1 MAINFPDSPS
11 NGDTQTINGSVYTY
25 NSTTGKW
32 DIDGDNTTNVT
43 VSDTAPSG
51 AVAGDQWFNSTD
63 GSLYVYYNDGSSS
76 QWVGISG
83 PAGSS
88 GEAGAA
94 GGVTSYANKAAIDA
108 VSSPSEGDL
117 AFDEDK
123 NVLYIRAGSAWKRVS
138 VGVDESPVVTTEPA
152 TTHALNG
159 DGSTST
165 VTMVAYDPEGF
176 GITYG
181 IAYPNASNALPNQL
195 ANATAINQ
203 NTGVFTFDPSTSS
216 SHAGNVNVRLS
227 ASDGI
232 STTTRIVAL
241 SLVFPV
247 NHGAR
252 GIHFFGSGSNGNVIN
267 YFNIASAANA
277 ADFGDQNTTTG
288 GGRACSNGT
297 RALRTGGGWINGI
310 DYITTATLGNAT
322 SFGILSDTL
331 GVHAAVSNGIYG
343 IVAGGRLGSVN
354 GVNNMEY
361 VTIAN
366 EGNSSDFGDLTEAKT
381 RCGGAANTTYGLIA
395 GGLSTTVINRITM
408 ATTSNATSFGNLSGS
423 STSYVDGSA
432 DATRAIWKMGAATNE
447 LQYSTISTSG
457 TASDFGDLTTS
468 RQQSSICSD
477 YTYAVISGGD
487 DSGFVPQNI
496 MDRVTI
502 QTTGNAT
509 DFGDLTGTT
518 VNGCSTSG
526 AAA

>member
-11 NGDTQTINGSVYTY
+11 NGATQTINGAVYTY
-25 NSTTGKW
+25 NSTTSKW
-32 DIDGDNTTNVT
+32 DVSGDNTTNVT

-83 PAGSS
+83 PAGNS
-88 GEAGAA
+88 GET
-94 GGVTSYANKAAIDA
+94 GGVTSYANKTAIDA

-138 VGVDESPVVTTEPA
+138 AGADESPVVTTEPV
-152 TTHALNG
+152 TTLGLNG

-195 ANATAINQ
+195 ANATSINQ
-203 NTGVFTFDPSTSS
+203 TTGVFTFDPTTNT
-216 SHAGNVNVRLS
+216 SHAGDVKVRLS

-232 STTTRIVAL
+232 STTTRIVTL

-252 GIHFFGSGSNGNVIN
+252 GIHFIAYSTAID
-267 YFNIASAANA
+267 YFTIATPSNA
-277 ADFGDQNTTTG
+277 ADFGDQSASVGLSN
-288 GGRACSNGT
+288 ACSNGT
-297 RALRTGGGWINGI
+297 RALRNGGGWINTI
-310 DYITTATLGNAT
+310 DYITVATLGNAT
-322 SFGILSDTL
+322 AFGYLSNTL
-331 GVHAAVSNGIYG
+331 GQHASVSNGTYG
-343 IVAGGRLGSVN
+343 LMAGGRLGSVS
-354 GVNNMEY
+354 GVNNIEY
-361 VTIAN
+361 VTIAT
-366 EGNSSDFGDLTEAKT
+366 EGNSSDFGDLTEAKA
-381 RCGGAANTTYGLIA
+381 RCGGAANTTHGLIA
-395 GGLSTTVINRITM
+395 GGLSTTVINKITM
-408 ATTSNATSFGNLSGS
+408 ATTSNASDHGDLLGS
-423 STSYVDGSA
+423 NTSYVAGAA
-432 DATRAIWKMGAATNE
+432 DSTRAIWKMGNSSNE
-447 LQYSTISTSG
+447 IQYSTISSS
-457 TASDFGDLTTS
+457 ANAVDFGDATVA
-468 RQQSSICSD
+468 RGNCGVCSD
-477 YTYAVISGGD
+477 HTYAVISGG
-487 DSGFVPQNI
+487 GANNT
-496 MDRVTI
+496 MDRVSI

-509 DFGDLTGTT
+509 DFGDLTANSD
-518 VNGCSTSG
+518 NGCATSG

>member
-1 MAINFPDSPS
+1 
-11 NGDTQTINGSVYTY
+11 
-25 NSTTGKW
+25 
-32 DIDGDNTTNVT
+32 
-43 VSDTAPSG
+43 TASG
-51 AVAGDQWFNSTD
+51 
-63 GSLYVYYNDGSSS
+63 GSSS
-76 QWVGISG
+76 STGGSLVPITTTKTTATAGQTVFTGSWKAANIAVFLNGVKLQDSEVTATDTQITISAAAVGDVVEVVEYGAPFASPYASTFPTVTTGATSVTVDYTPDKVAVYKNGVKLRGGGVDFTASNGTSITGFSAFVSG
-83 PAGSS
+83 DVVEVVEHGSLAES
-88 GEAGAA
+88 G
-94 GGVTSYANKAAIDA
+94 GGVTTYENKTAIDA
-108 VSSPSEGDL
+108 VSSPAEGDL
-117 AFDEDK
+117 AYDLAADQ
-123 NVLYIRAGSAWKRVS
+123 LYIRTTSAWKRVS

-176 GITYG
+176 GITYS

-203 NTGVFTFDPSTSS
+203 NTGVFTFDPSTSP

-310 DYITTATLGNAT
+310 EVITTATLGNAT
-322 SFGILSDTL
+322 TFGYLSDTL
-331 GVHAAVSNGIYG
+331 GLHAAVSNGTYG
-343 IVAGGRLGSVN
+343 LMAGGRLGSVN
-354 GVNNMEY
+354 GVNNIEY
-361 VTIAN
+361 VTIAT
-366 EGNSSDFGDLTEAKT
+366 EGNSSDFGDLTEAKV
-381 RCGGAANTTYGLIA
+381 RCGGAANTIYGLIA

-423 STSYVDGSA
+423 STSYVDGS
-432 DATRAIWKMGAATNE
+432 
-447 LQYSTISTSG
+447 
-457 TASDFGDLTTS
+457 
-468 RQQSSICSD
+468 
-477 YTYAVISGGD
+477 
-487 DSGFVPQNI
+487 
-496 MDRVTI
+496 
-502 QTTGNAT
+502 
-509 DFGDLTGTT
+509 
-518 VNGCSTSG
+518 
-526 AAA
+526 